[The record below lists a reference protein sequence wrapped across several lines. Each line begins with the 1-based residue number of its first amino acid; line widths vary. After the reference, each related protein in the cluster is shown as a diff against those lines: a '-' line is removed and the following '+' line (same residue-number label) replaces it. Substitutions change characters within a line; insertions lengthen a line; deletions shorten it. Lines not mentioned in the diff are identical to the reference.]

1 MVNWMVSVFDP
12 TVFGGSP
19 MDAASTTA
27 SVSDDAASTTASI
40 TDDAIF
46 EMVVGAVL
54 EGDPGCLRK
63 NTSRKS
69 MTAPRGCRFLNGRL
83 GVDGNA

>member
-1 MVNWMVSVFDP
+1 MRLQNRRFEELTPRFRSFFEIVDGELDGFGLRPDF
-12 TVFGGSP
+12 FGGSP

-27 SVSDDAASTTASI
+27 SVSDDAASTTASV

-54 EGDPGCLRK
+54 
-63 NTSRKS
+63 
-69 MTAPRGCRFLNGRL
+69 
-83 GVDGNA
+83 